1 MNGLSLNM
9 KDLPRDLSTV
19 DQFVVGFDS
28 ILRSFAH
35 RLTGTG
41 RPSPAHTIPSISLSK
56 KNEKQS
62 GALMRVNYTGEI
74 AAQAL
79 YLGQALVARHYETRE
94 TLLHAAREEQDHLI
108 WCEDRIRALNTHTS
122 YLNPL
127 WFMGSLAI
135 GVIAGLTNDKYSLG
149 FVVET
154 EKQVEAH
161 LTEHLSELPP
171 EDQQSRAVL
180 EQMRLDEQ
188 HHGYQAQMRG
198 ATELPTSVKWAMRIP
213 AKIMTTLSYYI

>member
-9 KDLPRDLSTV
+9 KDLPRNLSTT
-19 DQFVVGFDS
+19 DQFVMGFDS

-41 RPSPAHTIPSISLSK
+41 RPSPAHTFPAISLSK
-56 KNEKQS
+56 KNQKHS

-79 YLGQALVARHYETRE
+79 YLGQALVARRYETRE
-94 TLLHAAREEQDHLI
+94 ALLHAAREEQDHLI

-135 GVIAGLTNDKYSLG
+135 GVMAGLTNDKYSLG

-154 EKQVEAH
+154 ERQVEAH
-161 LTEHLSELPP
+161 LNEHLKELPP
-171 EDQQSRAVL
+171 EDQKSRLVL

-188 HHGYQAQMRG
+188 HHGHQAQMRG
-198 ATELPTSVKWAMRIP
+198 ATELPTSVKWAMKIP